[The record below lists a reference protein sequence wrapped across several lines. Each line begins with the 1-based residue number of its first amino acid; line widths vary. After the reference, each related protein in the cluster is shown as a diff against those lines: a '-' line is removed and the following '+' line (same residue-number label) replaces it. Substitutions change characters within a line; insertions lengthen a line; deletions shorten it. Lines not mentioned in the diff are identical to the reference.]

1 MAKLS
6 GTCFVTVDGQSLS
19 LQGALAAPINSVVR
33 ETVLG
38 SAGVAGFRET
48 PVTPHISGDFFI
60 DGNFPLQMLQ
70 QGENMTIV
78 AEFAN
83 GRVYVLSGAYL
94 TEEQEYNADDGTVT
108 LRFDGM
114 HGDWQ

>member
-1 MAKLS
+1 
-6 GTCFVTVDGQSLS
+6 
-19 LQGALAAPINSVVR
+19 
-33 ETVLG
+33 
-38 SAGVAGFRET
+38 
-48 PVTPHISGDFFI
+48 
-60 DGNFPLQMLQ
+60 MLQ
-70 QGENMTIV
+70 QGEDMTIV

-94 TEEQEYNADDGTVT
+94 TEEQEFNADDGTVT

>member
-1 MAKLS
+1 MA
-6 GTCFVTVDGQSLS
+6 
-19 LQGALAAPINSVVR
+19 INLR
-33 ETVLG
+33 DL
-38 SAGVAGFRET
+38 FRRKQKEE
-48 PVTPHISGDFFI
+48 PKQESMGLH
-60 DGNFPLQMLQ
+60 QMLQ

-83 GRVYVLSGAYL
+83 GRVYTLSGAYL
-94 TEEQEYNADDGTVT
+94 TDEQEYNADDGTVT

>member
-6 GTCFVTVDGQSLS
+6 GACYVTVDGQSLS
-19 LQGALAAPINSVVR
+19 LQGALTAPINSVVR

-48 PVTPHISGDFFI
+48 PVTPHVTGTFYFDK
-60 DGNFPLQMLQ
+60 NFPLELLQ
-70 QGENMTIV
+70 RGEDMTIV
-78 AEFAN
+78 AQCGN
-83 GRVYVLSGAYL
+83 GRTYVLSGAYL